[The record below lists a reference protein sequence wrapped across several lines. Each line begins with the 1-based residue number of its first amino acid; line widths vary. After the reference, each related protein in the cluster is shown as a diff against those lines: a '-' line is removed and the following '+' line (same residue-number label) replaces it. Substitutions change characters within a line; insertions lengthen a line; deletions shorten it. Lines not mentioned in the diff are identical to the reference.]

1 MRDSAKNCVGV
12 IALAISFMMYP
23 INPATAAHGG
33 GAAQEHETLASGA
46 IRSVADYAVPEI
58 KLVRADGKT
67 VSLPEELNDGRPVVM
82 SFIFTTCTTICPLSS
97 QTFERLQSLLSK
109 DRSRVHMVSISID
122 PEEDTAARLSAYAKQ
137 YKAGPNWSFYTGTV
151 QASLAAQ
158 RAFGAYRGDKMDHTP
173 LTLFRA
179 APGKPW
185 IRYDG
190 FATAQELY
198 HEISRD
204 TSSATR

>member
-1 MRDSAKNCVGV
+1 MRRFFQQLLSVALLV
-12 IALAISFMMYP
+12 ALAGTLVLQAQDHSEA
-23 INPATAAHGG
+23 NDHG
-33 GAAQEHETLASGA
+33 TLASGA
-46 IRSVADYAVPEI
+46 IRSFANYVVPDI
-58 KLVRADGKT
+58 TLVRADGKS

-97 QTFERLQSLLSK
+97 QTFERLQSLLGK

-122 PEEDTAARLSAYAKQ
+122 PEEDTPARLAEYAKK
-137 YKAGPNWSFYTGTV
+137 YKAGPYWTFYTGTV

-173 LTLFRA
+173 LTLIRS

-185 IRYDG
+185 VRIDG
-190 FATAQELY
+190 FATPEEL
-198 HEISRD
+198 RD
-204 TSSATR
+204 LVLHDAIRAAR

>member
-1 MRDSAKNCVGV
+1 MSSLEWRRFALM
-12 IALAISFMMYP
+12 ALAMGIITVP
-23 INPATAAHGG
+23 CTITAASQSS
-33 GAAQEHETLASGA
+33 AQASSLDTLASGA
-46 IRSVADYAVPEI
+46 IRSAASYAVPEI

-67 VSLPEELNDGRPVVM
+67 VSLPEELDDGRPVVM

-97 QTFERLQSLLSK
+97 QTFQNLQSLLGK
-109 DRSRVHMVSISID
+109 DKSRVHMVSVSID
-122 PEEDTAARLSAYAKQ
+122 PEQDTPSRLSAYAKK

-151 QASLAAQ
+151 QASLTAQ

-185 IRYDG
+185 VRIDG
-190 FATAQELY
+190 FATAEELY
-198 HEISRD
+198 QVIIQEIGPGAR
-204 TSSATR
+204 